1 MTNVPPE
8 YLSNDYGFTAVD
20 EIDIPQS
27 TQESQTEVEAL
38 NLQRYM
44 ETKFDDLAAK
54 LDAISY
60 SINHNTNEHSAVLSE
75 AEYKDKIKRLEAI
88 IVPLFNNLLKTAD
101 KAYIYWPDRR
111 NIIQAQMDAVLAIT
125 RG

>member
-20 EIDIPQS
+20 EIDLPQS
-27 TQESQTEVEAL
+27 TNQTEAETL

-44 ETKFDDLAAK
+44 ESKFDDLASK

-60 SINHNTNEHSAVLSE
+60 SITHNTNEHSAVLSE
-75 AEYKDKIKRLEAI
+75 VEYKDKIKRLEAI
-88 IVPLFNNLLKTAD
+88 IVPLLNNLLKTSD
-101 KAYIYWPDRR
+101 KSYIYWPNRR
-111 NIIQAQMDAVLAIT
+111 NAIQAQIDAVLAIT
-125 RG
+125 RV